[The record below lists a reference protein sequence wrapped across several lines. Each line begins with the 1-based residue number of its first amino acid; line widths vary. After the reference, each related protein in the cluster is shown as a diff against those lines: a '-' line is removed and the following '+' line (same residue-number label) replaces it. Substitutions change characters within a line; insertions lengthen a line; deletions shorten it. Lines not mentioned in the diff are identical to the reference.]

1 MSISFHLQVYMVAYI
16 RICVC
21 VSVCLCACR
30 YLDSLSVTWDTIW
43 GVDICAGLSTAQCK
57 LIMGGGGGMWG
68 EHVDSSNIEATIWPR
83 LAAIAGMPVS
93 IGLF

>member
-1 MSISFHLQVYMVAYI
+1 MGRGHLRGSIHRPVQAHN
-16 RICVC
+16 
-21 VSVCLCACR
+21 
-30 YLDSLSVTWDTIW
+30 
-43 GVDICAGLSTAQCK
+43 
-57 LIMGGGGGMWG
+57 GGGGGMWG